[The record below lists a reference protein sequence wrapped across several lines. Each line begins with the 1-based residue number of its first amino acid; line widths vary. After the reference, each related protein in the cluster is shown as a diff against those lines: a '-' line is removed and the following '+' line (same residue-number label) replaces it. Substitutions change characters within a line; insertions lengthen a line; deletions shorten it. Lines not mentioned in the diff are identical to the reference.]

1 MIDQYFTPKAVAS
14 DLLRDTGFR
23 GYNCVV
29 DPTCGSGNLLSAVA
43 ELSRNVR
50 CIGIDS
56 DKGVIDE
63 LKKTRPNWVLS
74 SADLMDSDS
83 VSKTTA
89 FDVAVGCELLLLNPP
104 YSQNNKKFTTF
115 EYYGMPLKCSVAM
128 SFLLQALMTF
138 SPKLG
143 ALIIVPE
150 SMMYS
155 ELDEHARF
163 LVSREYKIECLSELC
178 ESTFKGARVRTVAI
192 KLTRVDAN
200 AVKDIFS
207 AKSNAKRFNATVI
220 RGGAQMHKI
229 EKKSSKGAKVIHTV
243 DLVRRYKNI
252 DSFSGYFE
260 SKLSGRIKGKAIL
273 IPRVGMPNIEKLSIT
288 DLKTEVQLSDCVLAM
303 TSHSSEDLEQLY
315 LLIKRNHIEFKSL
328 YRGTGARYLTK
339 GRLEQWLIENG
350 ACISS

>member
-1 MIDQYFTPKAVAS
+1 MIDQYFTPKAIAS
-14 DLLRDTGFR
+14 NLIKDTGFR
-23 GYNCVV
+23 GYSCVV

-56 DKGVIDE
+56 DKEVIDE

-74 SADLMDSDS
+74 NADLMDNDS
-83 VSKTTA
+83 VSRTTA

-115 EYYGMPLKCSVAM
+115 EYLGVPLKCSVAM

-163 LVSREYKIECLSELC
+163 LVSREYKIECLTELR

-192 KLTRVDAN
+192 KLTRIEAN
-200 AVKDIFS
+200 TVRDIFS
-207 AKSNAKRFNATVI
+207 TKSIAKRFNTSIV
-220 RGGAQMHKI
+220 RGGAQMHRI
-229 EKKSSKGAKVIHTV
+229 EKVTPKGTKVIHTV
-243 DLVRRYKNI
+243 DLVSLYENI
-252 DSFSGYFE
+252 DSHSGFCN
-260 SKLSGRIKGKAIL
+260 SKLSGRIKGEAIL
-273 IPRVGMPNIEKLSIT
+273 VPRVGMPNIEKLTILN
-288 DLKTEVQLSDCVLAM
+288 LKKEVQLSDCVLAM
-303 TSHSSEDLEQLY
+303 TSNEPEDLAHLFS
-315 LLIKRNHIEFKSL
+315 LIKSNHIEFKNL

-339 GRLEQWLIENG
+339 GRLEQWLIKNG
-350 ACISS
+350 ARITS